1 MAFTDGDDE
10 ELGAGLEPVDNNI
23 KYLEYLEA
31 HGGKMISPLSKEGL
45 ELQAAYLKSLGENQ
59 HPFDVL
65 RRISINPFIPP
76 KDRIA
81 ASKTLLEYMAR
92 KVPSSL
98 EVSGP
103 EGGPVQLDSEALKN
117 LTASELDTL
126 ATLLE
131 KANQGKKNES

>member
-10 ELGAGLEPVDNNI
+10 DLGTGLEPVDHNI

-31 HGGKMISPLSKEGL
+31 HGGKMVSPLSKEGL
-45 ELQAAYLKSLGENQ
+45 ELQAAYLKALGDNQ
-59 HPFDVL
+59 HPFDIL

-92 KVPSSL
+92 KVPSTL

-103 EGGPVQLDSEALKN
+103 DGEPVQVDSAALKN
-117 LTASELDTL
+117 LTAAELDML
-126 ATLLE
+126 AALLE
-131 KANQGKKNES
+131 KANKS

>member
-10 ELGAGLEPVDNNI
+10 DLSAGLEPVDNNI

>member
-31 HGGKMISPLSKEGL
+31 HGGKMINPLSKEGL

-92 KVPSSL
+92 KVPATL

-131 KANQGKKNES
+131 KANKVKEK

>member
-31 HGGKMISPLSKEGL
+31 HGGKMINPLSKEGL

-92 KVPSSL
+92 KVPATL

-117 LTASELDTL
+117 LSASELDML
-126 ATLLE
+126 ASLLE
-131 KANQGKKNES
+131 KANKGKKNED